1 MTNNP
6 HTVEGIFNDLTQRRK
21 GLIKALTADVER
33 FYEMCDPN
41 QDNLCLYG
49 QQDGTWEVAL
59 PVEEVP
65 PELPEPALGINFARD
80 GMQRKDW
87 LKLVAVHSDAWLLAV
102 AFFYG
107 AKLNKQGREQLFKQ
121 INSRPTVFETLT
133 GAKEPGGKPGPSKT
147 TGKKRA
153 AESNVP
159 DDFPKDVTQ
168 LKGRR
173 FHVKWEDGE
182 VYTGIVKSVNKP
194 KRTLHLMYDS
204 EDPAEISY
212 DPDLPLDGPD
222 GFLQGGYTLVV

>member
-6 HTVEGIFNDLTQRRK
+6 HTVDGIFNDLTQRRK
-21 GLIKALTADVER
+21 GLIRALTIDVER
-33 FYEMCDPN
+33 FYELCDPN

-107 AKLNKQGREQLFKQ
+107 AKLNKQAREQLFKQ
-121 INSRPTVFETLT
+121 INTRPTVFETLT
-133 GAKEPGGKPGPSKT
+133 GAKDAGTKPNPAKT
-147 TGKKRA
+147 SGKKRA
-153 AESNVP
+153 ADSEPESA
-159 DDFPKDVTQ
+159 FPKDVGL

-173 FHVKWEDGE
+173 FNVKWEDGE
-182 VYTGIVKSVNKP
+182 VYTGSVKSVNKP

-222 GFLQGGYTLVV
+222 GFLQGGYTLVG